1 MSILNAQ
8 RLRKEFFFL
17 YFILSIVKQ
26 HIYLEHYINFNLR
39 KALRGRSNKKEEQ
52 LGKKYEEH
60 ISLAKDKWYRI
71 D

>member
-1 MSILNAQ
+1 MSILNTQ

-17 YFILSIVKQ
+17 YFILSILKQ
-26 HIYLEHYINFNLR
+26 HILEHYIHFNLCE
-39 KALRGRSNKKEEQ
+39 ALRGRSNRKEEQ
-52 LGKKYEEH
+52 LDTRYEEH